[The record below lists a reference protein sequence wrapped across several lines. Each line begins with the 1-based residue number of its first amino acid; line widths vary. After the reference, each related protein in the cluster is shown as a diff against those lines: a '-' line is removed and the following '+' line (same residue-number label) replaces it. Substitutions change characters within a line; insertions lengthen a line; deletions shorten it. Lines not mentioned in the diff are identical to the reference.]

1 MLPEQRIWGGMPTQT
16 SLQPRRY
23 SMNDQIDHVEG
34 LTEPENTTGPT
45 YSFTHDNT
53 YYVAVPFE
61 KAVEV
66 LGKKEANKLEPDG

>member
-1 MLPEQRIWGGMPTQT
+1 
-16 SLQPRRY
+16 
-23 SMNDQIDHVEG
+23 MNDQIDHVEG